1 MRSQIIC
8 PVSFC
13 LHPDC
18 KRSVRARWRV
28 IYSLSGLEVLSL
40 WIIQTVVN
48 RWMNN
53 SSWIESIVILLMIC
67 RISNGCRRKCC
78 NWSHES
84 DYIISLDTTHTCTH
98 VCAVCAAALAS
109 KKPEGL
115 SLAVHHNMLWG
126 NTSLAR
132 LSSFTLGWDV
142 SDSLNTYISLLSC
155 FPGVSVYYTSV
166 NDDHVLCPSPVVL
179 SGCLRGGSFNMG
191 IHMRYKCAVEWW
203 IV

>member
-18 KRSVRARWRV
+18 KQSVRARWWV

-53 SSWIESIVILLMIC
+53 SSWIESIVLLMIC

-98 VCAVCAAALAS
+98 VCAVCGAALES

-115 SLAVHHNMLWG
+115 SLAVHHNMMRQHIAGQVVFLHTRMGCVWLIKHIHL
-126 NTSLAR
+126 LA
-132 LSSFTLGWDV
+132 V
-142 SDSLNTYISLLSC
+142 M
-155 FPGVSVYYTSV
+155 FPW
-166 NDDHVLCPSPVVL
+166 C
-179 SGCLRGGSFNMG
+179 
-191 IHMRYKCAVEWW
+191 
-203 IV
+203 